1 MQNVKLYKQAVTAL
15 MAGALIMPLAG
26 CETTSGGGISKQQ
39 TGTVVGGVLG
49 GVLGSTV
56 GGGKGKV
63 AATIAGALIGGL
75 LGSSVGASLDRSDE
89 LQAQRVL
96 ERNRVNQASTWR
108 NPDTGNEVTVTP
120 TRTYNRS
127 SGQTCREY
135 TTTVVIQGKRETAHG
150 NACRQ
155 SDGSWQIVN

>member
-15 MAGALIMPLAG
+15 MAGALIMHLAG

-75 LGSSVGASLDRSDE
+75 LGSSVGASLDRADE
-89 LQAQRVL
+89 LQAQQVL
-96 ERNRVNQASTWR
+96 EHNRVNQARTWR
-108 NPDTGNEVTVTP
+108 NPDTGNE
-120 TRTYNRS
+120 
-127 SGQTCREY
+127 
-135 TTTVVIQGKRETAHG
+135 
-150 NACRQ
+150 
-155 SDGSWQIVN
+155 

>member
-1 MQNVKLYKQAVTAL
+1 MQNLHIHNKVVAAL
-15 MAGALIMPLAG
+15 MAGALILFLAG
-26 CETTSGGGISKQQ
+26 CETTGGSINKQQ

-56 GGGKGKV
+56 GQGKGKV

-89 LQAQRVL
+89 LQAQQVL

-108 NPDTGNEVTVTP
+108 NPDTGNDVTVTP
-120 TRTYNRS
+120 TRTYNRP

-135 TTTVVIQGKRETAHG
+135 TTSVVIQGKRETAHG

>member
-1 MQNVKLYKQAVTAL
+1 MQKLNIHNKAIVAL
-15 MAGALIMPLAG
+15 MAGALIIPLAG
-26 CETTSGGGISKQQ
+26 CETTSGGGYSKQQ

-75 LGSSVGASLDRSDE
+75 IGGSVGSSLDRADE
-89 LQAQRVL
+89 MKAQQVL

-108 NPDTGNEVTVTP
+108 NPDTGNDVTVTP
-120 TRTYNRS
+120 TRTYNRP

-135 TTTVVIQGKRETAHG
+135 TTSVVIQGKRETAHG